1 MAAAPLPAR
10 TLLAEVAGTAA
21 PDVEARW
28 SLLSDSPVVTS
39 LVFINWDVPAAPA
52 RPSAARSHLLA
63 ALLVATRL
71 PTAAALVAYK
81 AQPFLTHEAD
91 HGQASPILHQLDI
104 VAAFSAVYRTWEEW
118 IAAIPGIWAK
128 LADPA
133 LVRLPVGFFVERE
146 GYAARAA
153 APPPEIA
160 FLLSTSIGA
169 LSEADALSSPDP
181 SHLTLARAF
190 LLAGSKDSRAVR
202 DDEASAFRI
211 STERVRAIVESR
223 LNTRSPSNPGLARKY
238 VDTLCELHLQDA
250 FTSTTVT
257 AMHAIAELEAAFK
270 FETGT
275 DAEKDGVLR
284 PRILRVGLHYKHLKA
299 VIDRFTDPSLAW
311 HELNRLV
318 INFLPTA
325 IAGADILIKLSQ
337 LNAFLN
343 AAAWRAL
350 ITQSINSNPAI
361 SGPELTAALIASQRD
376 FTGGSAGGA
385 GNGVFSAAAAPNSG
399 PASGQSYGGVRE
411 ASLADALRMKTAR
424 DALAKVRDDK
434 LTGVERVEAF
444 MTSSSTI
451 LMRAM
456 LLQESWLLNKS
467 AELSCCSLD
476 EPYICPYIAETLCE
490 DEGTGKVSSRLE
502 AFTFSTARLAL
513 VRNPRWSLIPLID
526 IALEIEALRTG
537 AVFLPVNALDTY
549 TVAAALEKVRA
560 VGKPFFFSLGI
571 ALDPSSGKSF
581 SDGVDKQ
588 LEAVAF
594 ASTLPTDERREWM
607 TFLDHEFRTNFLDRG
622 GELYFSKLK
631 SARPELAEADI
642 DCFVPSDN
650 AYFRNVNARM
660 KRAEPIAD
668 LRVAFPSLLKS
679 APVSLPGTS
688 AATPASPS
696 PPGGGGGGVGD
707 GGGGKGGGPKKK
719 FPPGS
724 KAKMAGEL
732 SADEFFH
739 TGTVFNT
746 KEITAKYK
754 LPGDVCLAVL
764 LSKKKGTEALQLC
777 PDPKTHGDM
786 AADCHKRPKAFDLE
800 HIYKH
805 HARRATAAECKTFG
819 WTAFKKQKN

>member
-10 TLLAEVAGTAA
+10 TLLAEVAGSAA
-21 PDVEARW
+21 PDIEARW

-39 LVFINWDVPAAPA
+39 LMFINWDVPAAPA
-52 RPSAARSHLLA
+52 RPSAIRSHLLA
-63 ALLVATRL
+63 ALLVATRM
-71 PTAAALVAYK
+71 PTTAALAAHK
-81 AQPFLTHEAD
+81 AQPLLTHEAD
-91 HGQASPILHQLDI
+91 HGEASQLLHRLDV
-104 VAAFSAVYRTWEEW
+104 VAAFAVVYASWDAW
-118 IAAIPGIWAK
+118 VAAIPGLWAK
-128 LADPA
+128 LSDPA
-133 LVRLPVGFFVERE
+133 LVRLPANFFVERE

-153 APPPEIA
+153 APPAEVA
-160 FLLSTSIGA
+160 FLMATSIGA
-169 LSEADALSSPDP
+169 LAEVDALSSPDP
-181 SHLTLARAF
+181 ALLTLARAF
-190 LLAGSKDSRAVR
+190 LLAGSKDTRAVR

-211 STERVRAIVESR
+211 TTERVRAIVESR

-238 VDTLCELHLQDA
+238 VDTLHELHLLEA
-250 FTSTTVT
+250 FSATSVT
-257 AMHAIAELEAAFK
+257 ALHAIAELEAAFK
-270 FETGT
+270 YETGT

-284 PRILRVGLHYKHLKA
+284 PRILRIGSHYKHLKA
-299 VIDRFTDPSLAW
+299 IVERFSDPSIAW

-318 INFLPTA
+318 INFLPPA

-337 LNAFLN
+337 LNTFLST
-343 AAAWRAL
+343 AAWRAL
-350 ITQSINSNPAI
+350 VTQSINANPAI
-361 SGPELTAALIASQRD
+361 TGSDLSAALIASQRD
-376 FTGGSAGGA
+376 FAGSSSGGV
-385 GNGVFSAAAAPNSG
+385 GNGVLSAAAAPNSG
-399 PASGQSYGGVRE
+399 PVSGQSYGGVRE
-411 ASLADALRMKTAR
+411 ASLADALRLNSAR
-424 DALAKVRDDK
+424 DALEKVRDDK
-434 LTGVERVEAF
+434 LSGVERVEAF

-467 AELSCCSLD
+467 ADLSCCSMD

-502 AFTFSTARLAL
+502 AFTFSAARLAL

-537 AVFLPVNALDTY
+537 AVFLPVNAMDTY

-571 ALDPSSGKSF
+571 ALSPSSGKSF
-581 SDGVDKQ
+581 ADGIDKQ

-594 ASTLPTDERREWM
+594 ASTLPTDERREWL
-607 TFLDHEFRTNFLDRG
+607 TFLDHEFRVNFLDRG

-631 SARPELAEADI
+631 SARPELAEAEI
-642 DCFVPSDN
+642 NCFVPSDN

-688 AATPASPS
+688 AATSIVAS

-707 GGGGKGGGPKKK
+707 GGGAKGGGPKKK

-724 KAKMAGEL
+724 KSKMAGEL
-732 SADEFFH
+732 SSDEFFH
-739 TGTVFNT
+739 TGTVFST

-754 LPGDVCLAVL
+754 LPADTCLAVL